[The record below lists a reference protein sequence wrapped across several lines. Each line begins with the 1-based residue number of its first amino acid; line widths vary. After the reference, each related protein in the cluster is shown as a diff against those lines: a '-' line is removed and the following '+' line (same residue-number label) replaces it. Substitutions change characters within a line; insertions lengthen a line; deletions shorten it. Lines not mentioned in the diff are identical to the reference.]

1 MKKENKKKSF
11 YQDNNDTFIEI
22 KVVSRNIITDWV
34 QGIRNMLGMELKAYT
49 NAIKETTEELLNK
62 AKTREIDWFKI
73 DIEEFGKGG
82 FMVSVYGGYKK

>member
-1 MKKENKKKSF
+1 MKKEIKKKDYYGS
-11 YQDNNDTFIEI
+11 NKDTFIEV

-34 QGIRNMLGMELKAYT
+34 QKIRNMLGLELKAYT

-73 DIEEFGKGG
+73 DVEEFGRGG